1 MFDKATR
8 LKLRFESSKGLL
20 SVEQVWD
27 LSLTALNEMAKS
39 LSRQV
44 KAATSDEEDFIGKNT
59 TVDTKLQLAFDVVKH
74 IIGVKLKERDDS
86 ANAAEKK
93 AKNQVI
99 MELIAKKQNEELA
112 GKSLEELQAMLD
124 K

>member
-8 LKLRFESSKGLL
+8 LKLRFESNKGLL

-27 LSLTALNEMAKS
+27 LSLNALNEMAKG

-44 KAATSDEEDFIGKNT
+44 KAAETDEEDFIGTKSA
-59 TVDTKLQLAFDVVKH
+59 VDSELQLRFDVVKH

-86 ANAAEKK
+86 KDAAERK
-93 AKNQVI
+93 ANNQVI
-99 MELIAKKQNEELA
+99 LELIQRKKQQELENKSVEELEA
-112 GKSLEELQAMLD
+112 LLK
-124 K
+124 

>member
-8 LKLRFESSKGLL
+8 LKLRFESNKGLL

-27 LSLTALNEMAKS
+27 LSLTALNEMAKG

-44 KAATSDEEDFIGKNT
+44 KAAETDEEDFIGTKSN
-59 TVDTKLQLAFDVVKH
+59 VDSELQLRFDVVKH

-86 ANAAEKK
+86 REAAERK
-93 AKNQVI
+93 ANNQI
-99 MELIAKKQNEELA
+99 ILELIQRKKQQELESKSVEELEA
-112 GKSLEELQAMLD
+112 LLK
-124 K
+124 

>member
-8 LKLRFESSKGLL
+8 LKLRFSSNKGDL

-27 LSLTALNEMAKS
+27 LGLTALNEMAKG

-44 KAATSDEEDFIGKNT
+44 KAAESDEEDFIGTKSK
-59 TVDTKLQLAFDVVKH
+59 VDSELQLRFDVVKH

-86 ANAAEKK
+86 KDAAERK
-93 AKNQVI
+93 ANNQVI
-99 MELIAKKQNEELA
+99 LELIQRKKQQELEGKSVEELEA
-112 GKSLEELQAMLD
+112 LLK
-124 K
+124 

>member
-8 LKLRFESSKGLL
+8 LKLRFESNKGLL

-27 LSLTALNEMAKS
+27 LSLTALNEMAKG

-44 KAATSDEEDFIGKNT
+44 KAAETDEEDFIGTKSA
-59 TVDTKLQLAFDVVKH
+59 VDSELQLRFDVVKH

-86 ANAAEKK
+86 KDAAERK
-93 AKNQVI
+93 ANNQVI
-99 MELIAKKQNEELA
+99 LELIQRKKQQELENKSVEELEA
-112 GKSLEELQAMLD
+112 LLK
-124 K
+124 

>member
-8 LKLRFESSKGLL
+8 LKLRFESNKGLL

-27 LSLTALNEMAKS
+27 LSLTALNEMAKG

-44 KAATSDEEDFIGKNT
+44 KAAETDEEDFIGTKSN
-59 TVDTKLQLAFDVVKH
+59 VDSELQLRFDVVKH

-86 ANAAEKK
+86 KDAAERK
-93 AKNQVI
+93 ANNQVI
-99 MELIAKKQNEELA
+99 LELIQRKKQQELEGKSVEELEA
-112 GKSLEELQAMLD
+112 LLK
-124 K
+124 

>member
-8 LKLRFESSKGLL
+8 LKLRFESAKGLL

-27 LSLTALNEMAKS
+27 LSLTALNEVAKS

-44 KAATSDEEDFIGKNT
+44 KEAESDEEDFIGTKSN
-59 TVDTKLQLAFDVVKH
+59 VDSQLQLRFDIVKS
-74 IIGVKLKERDDS
+74 IISTKIQERDES
-86 ANAAEKK
+86 ANAAERK
-93 AKNQVI
+93 ANNQVI
-99 MELIAKKQNEELA
+99 LGLIEKKQQEELA
-112 GKSLEELQAMLD
+112 GKSLEELKAML

>member
-8 LKLRFESSKGLL
+8 MKLRFESNKGLL

-27 LSLTALNEMAKS
+27 LSLTALNEMAKG

-44 KAATSDEEDFIGKNT
+44 KAAETDEEDFIGTKSN
-59 TVDTKLQLAFDVVKH
+59 VDSELQLRFDVVKH

-86 ANAAEKK
+86 RDAAERK
-93 AKNQVI
+93 ANNQVI
-99 MELIAKKQNEELA
+99 LELIQRKKQQELESKSVEELEA
-112 GKSLEELQAMLD
+112 LLK
-124 K
+124 

>member
-8 LKLRFESSKGLL
+8 MKLRFESNKGLL

-44 KAATSDEEDFIGKNT
+44 KAAETDEEDFIGTKSN
-59 TVDTKLQLAFDVVKH
+59 VDSELQLRFDVVKH

-86 ANAAEKK
+86 KDAAERK
-93 AKNQVI
+93 ANNQI
-99 MELIAKKQNEELA
+99 ILELIQRKKQQELESKSVEELEA
-112 GKSLEELQAMLD
+112 LLK
-124 K
+124 

>member
-1 MFDKATR
+1 MFDKVTR
-8 LKLRFESSKGLL
+8 LKLRFESNKGLL

-44 KAATSDEEDFIGKNT
+44 KAAETDEEDFIGTKSN
-59 TVDTKLQLAFDVVKH
+59 VDSELQLRFDVVKH

-86 ANAAEKK
+86 KDAAQRK
-93 AKNQVI
+93 ADNQVI
-99 MELIAKKQNEELA
+99 LELIQRKKQQELEGKSVEELEA
-112 GKSLEELQAMLD
+112 LLK
-124 K
+124 

>member
-8 LKLRFESSKGLL
+8 LKLRFESNKGLL

-44 KAATSDEEDFIGKNT
+44 KAAETDEEDFIGTKSN
-59 TVDTKLQLAFDVVKH
+59 VDSELQLRFDVVKH

-86 ANAAEKK
+86 KEAAERK
-93 AKNQVI
+93 ADNQVI
-99 MELIAKKQNEELA
+99 LELIQRKKRQELEGKSVEELEA
-112 GKSLEELQAMLD
+112 LLK
-124 K
+124 

>member
-8 LKLRFESSKGLL
+8 LKLRFESNKGLL

-27 LSLTALNEMAKS
+27 LSLTALNEMAKG

-44 KAATSDEEDFIGKNT
+44 KAAETDEEDFIGTKSN
-59 TVDTKLQLAFDVVKH
+59 VDSELQLRFDVVKH

-86 ANAAEKK
+86 RDAAERK
-93 AKNQVI
+93 ANNQI
-99 MELIAKKQNEELA
+99 ILELIQRKKQQELESKSVEELEA
-112 GKSLEELQAMLD
+112 LLK
-124 K
+124 

>member
-8 LKLRFESSKGLL
+8 MKLRFESNKGLL

-27 LSLTALNEMAKS
+27 LSLTALNEMAKG

-44 KAATSDEEDFIGKNT
+44 KAAETDEEDFIGTKSN
-59 TVDTKLQLAFDVVKH
+59 VDSELQLRFDVVKH

-86 ANAAEKK
+86 RDAAERK
-93 AKNQVI
+93 ANNQI
-99 MELIAKKQNEELA
+99 ILELIQRKKQQELESKSVEELEA
-112 GKSLEELQAMLD
+112 LLK
-124 K
+124 

>member
-8 LKLRFESSKGLL
+8 LKLRFESNKGLL

-27 LSLTALNEMAKS
+27 LSLNALNEMAKG

-44 KAATSDEEDFIGKNT
+44 KAAETDEEDFIGTKSN
-59 TVDTKLQLAFDVVKH
+59 VDSELQLRFDVVKH

-86 ANAAEKK
+86 RDAAERK
-93 AKNQVI
+93 ANNQVI
-99 MELIAKKQNEELA
+99 LELIQRKKQQELESKSVEELEA
-112 GKSLEELQAMLD
+112 LLK
-124 K
+124 

>member
-8 LKLRFESSKGLL
+8 LKLRFESNKGLL

-44 KAATSDEEDFIGKNT
+44 KAAETDEEDFIGTKSN
-59 TVDTKLQLAFDVVKH
+59 VDSELQLRFDVVKH

-86 ANAAEKK
+86 KDAAERK
-93 AKNQVI
+93 ANNQVI
-99 MELIAKKQNEELA
+99 LELIQRKKQQELENKSVEELEA
-112 GKSLEELQAMLD
+112 LLK
-124 K
+124 

>member
-8 LKLRFESSKGLL
+8 MKLRFESNKGLL

-44 KAATSDEEDFIGKNT
+44 KAAETDEEDFI
-59 TVDTKLQLAFDVVKH
+59 DTKSNVDSELQLRFDVVKH

-86 ANAAEKK
+86 REAAERK
-93 AKNQVI
+93 ANNQVI
-99 MELIAKKQNEELA
+99 LELIQRKKQQELESKSVEELEA
-112 GKSLEELQAMLD
+112 LLK
-124 K
+124 

>member
-8 LKLRFESSKGLL
+8 LKLRFESNKGLL

-27 LSLTALNEMAKS
+27 LSLNALNEMAKS

-44 KAATSDEEDFIGKNT
+44 KAAETDEEDFIGTKSA
-59 TVDTKLQLAFDVVKH
+59 VDSELQLRFDVVKH

-86 ANAAEKK
+86 KDAAERK
-93 AKNQVI
+93 ANNQVI
-99 MELIAKKQNEELA
+99 LELIQRKKQQELENKSVEELEA
-112 GKSLEELQAMLD
+112 LLK
-124 K
+124 

>member
-8 LKLRFESSKGLL
+8 LKLRFESNKGLL

-27 LSLTALNEMAKS
+27 LSLTALNEMAKG

-44 KAATSDEEDFIGKNT
+44 KAAETDEEDFIGTKSA
-59 TVDTKLQLAFDVVKH
+59 VDSELQLRFDVVKH

-86 ANAAEKK
+86 KDAAQRK
-93 AKNQVI
+93 ADNQVI
-99 MELIAKKQNEELA
+99 MELIQRKKQQELEGKSVEELEA
-112 GKSLEELQAMLD
+112 LLK
-124 K
+124 

>member
-8 LKLRFESSKGLL
+8 LKLRFESNKGLL

-44 KAATSDEEDFIGKNT
+44 KAAETDEEDFIGTKSA
-59 TVDTKLQLAFDVVKH
+59 VDSELQLRFDVVKH

-86 ANAAEKK
+86 KDAAERK
-93 AKNQVI
+93 ANNQVI
-99 MELIAKKQNEELA
+99 LELIQRKKQQELEGKSVEELEA
-112 GKSLEELQAMLD
+112 LLK
-124 K
+124 

>member
-1 MFDKATR
+1 MFDTATR
-8 LKLRFESSKGLL
+8 LKLRFESNKGLL

-44 KAATSDEEDFIGKNT
+44 KAAETDEEDFIGTKSN
-59 TVDTKLQLAFDVVKH
+59 VDSELQLRFDVVKH

-86 ANAAEKK
+86 KDAAERK
-93 AKNQVI
+93 ASNQAI
-99 MELIAKKQNEELA
+99 LELIQRKKQQELEGLSIEELE
-112 GKSLEELQAMLD
+112 KRL

>member
-1 MFDKATR
+1 MFDQATR
-8 LKLRFESSKGLL
+8 LKLRFNSNKGLL

-27 LSLTALNEMAKS
+27 LSLTALNEIAKD

-44 KAATSDEEDFIGKNT
+44 KAAASDEEDFIGANSS
-59 TVDTKLQLAFDVVKH
+59 VDSQLQLRFDVVKA

-86 ANAAEKK
+86 KDAAERR
-93 AKNQVI
+93 ANNQAI
-99 MELIAKKQNEELA
+99 MELIQRKKQQELE
-112 GKSLEELQAMLD
+112 GKSIAELEALL

>member
-8 LKLRFESSKGLL
+8 MKLRFESNKGLL

-27 LSLTALNEMAKS
+27 LSLTALNEMAKG

-44 KAATSDEEDFIGKNT
+44 KAAETDEEDFIGTKSN
-59 TVDTKLQLAFDVVKH
+59 VDSELQLRFDVVKH

-86 ANAAEKK
+86 REAAERK
-93 AKNQVI
+93 ANNQVI
-99 MELIAKKQNEELA
+99 LELIQRKKQQELESKSVEELEA
-112 GKSLEELQAMLD
+112 LLK
-124 K
+124 

>member
-8 LKLRFESSKGLL
+8 MKLRFESNKGLL

-27 LSLTALNEMAKS
+27 LSLNALNEMAKG

-44 KAATSDEEDFIGKNT
+44 KAAETDEEDFIGTKSN
-59 TVDTKLQLAFDVVKH
+59 VDSELQLRFDVVKH

-86 ANAAEKK
+86 REAAERK
-93 AKNQVI
+93 ANNQVI
-99 MELIAKKQNEELA
+99 LELIQRKKQQELESKSVEELEA
-112 GKSLEELQAMLD
+112 LLK
-124 K
+124 